1 MAIDEYNQA
10 SNKLL
15 QAVKWLCRPLVKL
28 LIANGISYPQLRE
41 MLKALYVE
49 VAEQDFML
57 NNKTPTDS
65 RLYVLTGVHRKDI
78 KRLRQA
84 REQTEHP
91 VDQTT
96 TTLGGA
102 IVGRWL
108 GMAEYQDSQ
117 GEPRCLPRNN
127 EEGPPGFD
135 QLVTKVSKDVRPRAI
150 LDEWL
155 RLGVVSLNDKGEV
168 CLNRDAFVPQ
178 NLIEQAYYLGHN
190 VHDHLAACEH
200 NMQQQGEPM
209 LERSVYYTG
218 LKANSIEQ
226 LNEMAQVEAMA
237 LLHRVNEQALKL
249 QQQDKGDKDA
259 TRRMRFGCYWFDE
272 NTKANKE
279 VAP

>member
-41 MLKALYVE
+41 MLKALYVD

-57 NNKTPTDS
+57 NNKAPTAS

-78 KRLRQA
+78 KRLRQTGG
-84 REQTEHP
+84 QTEHAAG
-91 VDQTT
+91 QST
-96 TTLGGA
+96 TTLGAA
-102 IVGRWL
+102 IMGRWL
-108 GMAEYQDSQ
+108 GMAEYQDSR
-117 GEPRCLPRNN
+117 GEQRCLPRNSDDDS
-127 EEGPPGFD
+127 PGFD
-135 QLVTKVSKDVRPRAI
+135 QLVATVSKDVRPRAV

-155 RLGVVSLNDKGEV
+155 RLGMVSLNDKGEV
-168 CLNRDAFVPQ
+168 CLNRHAFVPQ
-178 NLIEQAYYLGHN
+178 NLTEQAYYLGHN

-218 LKANSIEQ
+218 LKAASIEQ
-226 LNEMAQVEAMA
+226 LNEMVQVEAMA
-237 LLHRVNEQALKL
+237 LLHRINEQALKL
-249 QQQDKGDKDA
+249 QLQDKGDNEA
-259 TRRMRFGCYWFDE
+259 NHRMRFGCYWFDE
-272 NTKANKE
+272 NSKASKE
-279 VAP
+279 VTP